1 MFLVDD
7 ILLFPARG
15 VLFIARE
22 IDNAAQ
28 QHSEEEAQAIRNEL
42 RDLYL
47 ALEAGKMSEADFDAR
62 EGELLDRLDA
72 LESPGKGAE
81 DSLSQRGSEQDPDPE
96 GETHER

>member
-7 ILLFPARG
+7 ILLSPARG

-22 IDNAAQ
+22 IHQAAQ
-28 QHSEEEAQAIRNEL
+28 QHSEDEAQAIRTQL

-47 ALEAGKMSEADFDAR
+47 MLEAKKISEADFAAR

-72 LESPGKGAE
+72 LEASGKAPE
-81 DSLSQRGSEQDPDPE
+81 DESETP
-96 GETHER
+96 T